1 MFSKVKDFITSK
13 VSAAL
18 TRLAIGLNDKASFDV
33 MRNTVRPWQV
43 FDLNSHA
50 ADYILPRLE
59 RMIKNINESKSNG
72 VPMTYRNE
80 DEWLHDLETVA
91 RFLKYI
97 LMKDNVIMLSDS
109 EYEYAKR
116 IFGKVFVTLW
126 D

>member
-1 MFSKVKDFITSK
+1 MFNRAKGFITSK
-13 VSAAL
+13 VAAAL
-18 TRLAIGLNDKASFDV
+18 TRLAIGINDKASFDV
-33 MRNTVRPWQV
+33 MRDTVRPWQV
-43 FDLNSHA
+43 FDLNFHA